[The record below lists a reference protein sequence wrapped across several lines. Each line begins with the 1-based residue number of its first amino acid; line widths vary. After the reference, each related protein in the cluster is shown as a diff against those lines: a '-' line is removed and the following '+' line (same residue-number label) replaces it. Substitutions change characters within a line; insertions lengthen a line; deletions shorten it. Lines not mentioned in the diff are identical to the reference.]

1 MAFYCAISNC
11 YRTVCVILFA
21 METLPEK
28 LSGILANA
36 QNYQKAAEGAFAE
49 NTERARKADWLVFE
63 NWCDANHCVS
73 LPASTNVLVSFI
85 DAQAELKK
93 VATVKRYL
101 TTIATAHKVAGLKN
115 PVRHE
120 FVRLAVR
127 RMARKNGTRQDQAK
141 SLNWPQI
148 HLALQVLDDS
158 PRGLLDK
165 ALVCVSYDTLCRR
178 SETIA
183 IRVEDLSFHEDG
195 SGTAHILKSKTDQLG
210 AGTVKYLS
218 HTTVEHLHSWLACA
232 EISEGPVFRG
242 LNRWHQV
249 LPGALSGEGVSRS
262 FKRIALTTGLDMSK
276 ISGHSTRVGA
286 AQDLVAAGIDMP
298 AIMQAGS
305 WTTPER
311 VARYSE
317 QLQVKRGGMA
327 QLAAMQRR

>member
-1 MAFYCAISNC
+1 MAN
-11 YRTVCVILFA
+11 
-21 METLPEK
+21 LPEK
-28 LSGILANA
+28 LSGILVTA
-36 QNYQKAAEGAFAE
+36 QNYQKAAEGAFSD
-49 NTERARKADWLVFE
+49 NTERARKADWNIFE
-63 NWCDANHCVS
+63 AWCDANQSTS
-73 LPASTNVLVSFI
+73 LPTSTDVLVNFI

-101 TTIATAHKVAGLKN
+101 TTIATAHKVAGLEN

-120 FVRLAVR
+120 FIRLAVR
-127 RMARKNGTRQDQAK
+127 RMSRKNGTRQDQAK
-141 SLNWPQI
+141 GLNWPKI

-158 PRGLLDK
+158 PRSLLDR

-178 SETIA
+178 SETVA
-183 IRVEDLSFHEDG
+183 IRIEDLTFHEDG
-195 SGTAHILKSKTDQLG
+195 SGTVHILKSKTDQMG

-218 HTTVEHLHSWLACA
+218 PTTVEHLQNWLACA
-232 EISEGPVFRG
+232 EINQGAVFRG
-242 LNRWHQV
+242 LNRWQQV
-249 LPGALSGEGVSRS
+249 LPTALSGEGVSRS
-262 FKRIALTTGLDMSK
+262 FKRIALSTGLDMSQ

>member
-1 MAFYCAISNC
+1 MI
-11 YRTVCVILFA
+11 
-21 METLPEK
+21 
-28 LSGILANA
+28 
-36 QNYQKAAEGAFAE
+36 
-49 NTERARKADWLVFE
+49 
-63 NWCDANHCVS
+63 S
-73 LPASTNVLVSFI
+73 LPASVDVLVAFI
-85 DAQAELKK
+85 DDQSELKK

-115 PVRHE
+115 PIRHE

-127 RMARKNGTRQDQAK
+127 RMARKNGTRQDQVK
-141 SLNWPQI
+141 GLNWPQI

-178 SETIA
+178 SEIIA

-195 SGTAHILKSKTDQLG
+195 SGSVHILKSKTDPLG

-218 HTTVEHLHSWLACA
+218 HTTVEHLHNWLACA

-262 FKRIALTTGLDMSK
+262 FKRIALTTGLDIRK

-327 QLAAMQRR
+327 QVAAMQRR

>member
-1 MAFYCAISNC
+1 
-11 YRTVCVILFA
+11 

-28 LSGILANA
+28 LSGILVNA
-36 QNYQKAAEGAFAE
+36 QNYQKASEGAFAQ

-63 NWCDANHCVS
+63 NWCDANNVIS
-73 LPASTNVLVSFI
+73 LPASVDVLVAFI
-85 DAQAELKK
+85 DAQSELKK

-115 PVRHE
+115 PIRHE

-127 RMARKNGTRQDQAK
+127 RMARKNGTRQDQVK
-141 SLNWPQI
+141 GLNWPQI

-195 SGTAHILKSKTDQLG
+195 SGSVHILKSKTDPLG

-218 HTTVEHLHSWLACA
+218 HTTVEHLHNWLACA
-232 EISEGPVFRG
+232 DISEGPVFRG

-249 LPGALSGEGVSRS
+249 LLPGALSGEGVSRS
-262 FKRIALTTGLDMSK
+262 FKRIALTTGLDIRK

>member
-1 MAFYCAISNC
+1 
-11 YRTVCVILFA
+11 

-28 LSGILANA
+28 LSGILVNA
-36 QNYQKAAEGAFAE
+36 QNYQKASEGAFAQ

-63 NWCDANHCVS
+63 NWCDANNVVS
-73 LPASTNVLVSFI
+73 LPASVDVLVDFI
-85 DAQAELKK
+85 DDQSELKK

-127 RMARKNGTRQDQAK
+127 RMARKNGMRQDQVK
-141 SLNWPQI
+141 GLNWPQI

-183 IRVEDLSFHEDG
+183 IQVDNLSFHKDG
-195 SGTAHILKSKTDQLG
+195 SGTVHILKSKTDQLG
-210 AGTVKYLS
+210 VGTVKYLS
-218 HTTVEHLHSWLACA
+218 PTTVEHLHNWLNYAK
-232 EISEGPVFRG
+232 ISEGPVFRG
-242 LNRWHQV
+242 INRWHQV
-249 LPGALSGEGVSRS
+249 LSGGLSGTGVSRS
-262 FKRIALTTGLDMSK
+262 FKRIALATGLDISK

-311 VARYSE
+311 IARYSE
-317 QLQVKRGGMA
+317 QLQAKRGGMA
-327 QLAAMQRR
+327 QLATIQRR

>member
-1 MAFYCAISNC
+1 
-11 YRTVCVILFA
+11 

-28 LSGILANA
+28 LSGILVNA
-36 QNYQKAAEGAFAE
+36 QNYQKASEGAFAQ

-63 NWCDANHCVS
+63 NWCDANNVIS
-73 LPASTNVLVSFI
+73 LPASVDVLVAFI
-85 DAQAELKK
+85 DAQSELKK

-115 PVRHE
+115 PIRHE

-127 RMARKNGTRQDQAK
+127 RMARKNGTRQDQVK
-141 SLNWPQI
+141 GLNWPQI

-195 SGTAHILKSKTDQLG
+195 SGSVQILKSKTDPLG

-218 HTTVEHLHSWLACA
+218 HTTVEHLHNWLACA
-232 EISEGPVFRG
+232 DISEGPVFRG

-249 LPGALSGEGVSRS
+249 LLPGALSGEGVSRS
-262 FKRIALTTGLDMSK
+262 FKRIALTTGLDIRK

>member
-1 MAFYCAISNC
+1 
-11 YRTVCVILFA
+11 

-28 LSGILANA
+28 LSGILVNA
-36 QNYQKAAEGAFAE
+36 QNYQKASEGAFAQ

-63 NWCDANHCVS
+63 NWCDANNVIS
-73 LPASTNVLVSFI
+73 LPASVDVLVAFI
-85 DAQAELKK
+85 DDQSELKK

-115 PVRHE
+115 PIRHE

-127 RMARKNGTRQDQAK
+127 RMARKNGTRQDQVK
-141 SLNWPQI
+141 GLNWPQI

-195 SGTAHILKSKTDQLG
+195 SGSVHILKSKTDPLG

-218 HTTVEHLHSWLACA
+218 HTTVEHLHNWLACA
-232 EISEGPVFRG
+232 DISEGPVFRG

-249 LPGALSGEGVSRS
+249 LLPGALSGEGVSRS
-262 FKRIALTTGLDMSK
+262 FKRIALTTGLDIRK